1 MVSQSTQ
8 RRRKAGKVA
17 TASEKVILCSNDA
30 ISCAAASHDT
40 PFRCNRRGPA
50 IRAGNR
56 TEGLQYKARRAM
68 CALVD
73 KAINATNKEIEQ
85 GRVTG
90 PLCFVAR
97 LTNETPRPAETTAR
111 PEKPKT

>member
-1 MVSQSTQ
+1 
-8 RRRKAGKVA
+8 
-17 TASEKVILCSNDA
+17 
-30 ISCAAASHDT
+30 
-40 PFRCNRRGPA
+40 
-50 IRAGNR
+50 
-56 TEGLQYKARRAM
+56 LQYKAQEAKR
-68 CALVD
+68 ALVD